1 MPLSKYM
8 ALVSRYK
15 TPLMGLS
22 IFAIVLCHTG
32 ILLPGALGY
41 LKFGLWAVNIFFFLS
56 GMGAYRS
63 LSRND
68 DTAAFYSRR
77 FNRIY
82 IPYFPIIILYF
93 LTIGAQTAALYGVP
107 GLLWRLFGNLTMLGW
122 VGGMD
127 GQFNWYPQALALV
140 YLISPALFSLV
151 KRYGADTKKL
161 TFIFLFTLV
170 SQLCFI
176 GSSFLIATSR
186 FVFFVLGMV
195 CSEVVT
201 SGREIKLP
209 LPLLLIGV
217 PVGHFIM
224 YKSLSLPE
232 EISWKYGLQWLP
244 DIFSVL
250 GNMLI
255 LCKFFEFC
263 EKRKMLRWL
272 MAVNQTAG
280 RFSFE
285 IFLVH
290 ILVFLFVP
298 MTDIEAFSIPGG
310 MNILLW
316 CAVSVFAVFCGIGY
330 GKLIEKVRKK
340 VK

>member
-1 MPLSKYM
+1 M

-15 TPLMGLS
+15 TPLMGVS

-32 ILLPGALGY
+32 IILPGASGY

-68 DTAAFYSRR
+68 DTAAFYVRR
-77 FNRIY
+77 FRRIY

-93 LTIGAQTAALYGVP
+93 LIIGKKTLTKYGIVS
-107 GLLWRLFGNLTMLGW
+107 LFVRLFGNLTMLGW
-122 VGGMD
+122 VGGSD

-140 YLISPALFSLV
+140 YLVAPVLFALVKKYGGEAKKLAFIFFFVLFSQ
-151 KRYGADTKKL
+151 
-161 TFIFLFTLV
+161 I
-170 SQLCFI
+170 CFI
-176 GSSFLIATSR
+176 GSDYLIATSR

-195 CSEVVT
+195 CSEAADR
-201 SGREIKLP
+201 GCKLRLP
-209 LPLLLIGV
+209 VPLLLVGCVI
-217 PVGHFIM
+217 GHFIM

-232 EISWKYGLQWLP
+232 ETSWRYGLQWLP

-255 LCKFFEFC
+255 LCGFFKIC
-263 EKRKMLRWL
+263 EKRRGLRWFML
-272 MAVNQTAG
+272 VNNTAG
-280 RFSFE
+280 RYSFE

-290 ILVFLFVP
+290 IVVFLLVP
-298 MTDIEAFSIPGG
+298 TTRIEGFSVQGSA
-310 MNILLW
+310 NILLW
-316 CAVSVFAVFCGIGY
+316 LAVSGIAVFLGIGY
-330 GKLIEKVRKK
+330 GKLIEKIREKSK
-340 VK
+340 